1 MSTTAR
7 TDLLDEALPRHHA
20 LLLRRAP
27 QAAAIFPS
35 APPARPAPA
44 APERH
49 IFASFDLDPRPT
61 APEPPEPPKPD
72 PLPSLLAAERAA
84 GFAEGEAV
92 GRAAAASEREELAL
106 TTLRIAV
113 AQLADAAPA
122 ARAVAEEAASAV
134 AELMLSMLTAALPSL
149 ASRFA
154 EQEAAAFAARILP
167 ALAEEPRV
175 EIRVSPDLAERLSAR
190 FASVLGT
197 EVSADPALP
206 DGDVTLHW
214 HGGHAERRAAEAQA
228 AVAALLS
235 AAGFATARV
244 RQH

>member
-1 MSTTAR
+1 MTAR

-27 QAAAIFPS
+27 QAPAVFPS
-35 APPARPAPA
+35 ASPTRPAPA

-49 IFASFDLDPRPT
+49 IFASFDLDPRP
-61 APEPPEPPKPD
+61 AAPEPPKPD

-134 AELMLSMLTAALPSL
+134 AELMLSMLAAALPSL

-167 ALAEEPRV
+167 ALTEEPRV
-175 EIRVSPDLAERLSAR
+175 EIRVSPDLAEPLAAR
-190 FASVLGT
+190 FASISGT
-197 EVSADPALP
+197 EVSADPTLP

-214 HGGHAERRAAEAQA
+214 HGGHAERRAAKAQA

-235 AAGFATARV
+235 ATGFATARV